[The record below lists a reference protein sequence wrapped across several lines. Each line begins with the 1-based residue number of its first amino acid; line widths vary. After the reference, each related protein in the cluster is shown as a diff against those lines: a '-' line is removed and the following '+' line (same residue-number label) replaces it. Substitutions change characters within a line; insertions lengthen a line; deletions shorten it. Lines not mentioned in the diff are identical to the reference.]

1 MIYIDDPR
9 ILPNRTIIQC
19 TGNEYQIPRRK
30 ARKRPTSG
38 PSIREK
44 HQLYGITIVTET
56 RRLTKQ

>member
-44 HQLYGITIVTET
+44 HQLYGITIVT
-56 RRLTKQ
+56 